1 MKNKGFRALAILLV
15 VAMPLALSAQ
25 LADSCRLRIGT
36 NLAGP
41 ADWGSEW
48 PFADIMKY
56 GRTWITHNAY
66 WVDGGANDW
75 DTDVLTH
82 IPLDEHGYPLSLP
95 VADIPGTEAP
105 QIVRSV
111 WANTEALPEGVYVVL
126 YEGTGAFDFWGD
138 AEVITAV
145 PGRIEVEVT
154 PGVADIM
161 AMELMAS
168 AANDPV
174 RNIRFLLPGTEATYT
189 GQPWSEAWLSKLEP
203 FNALRFMDWGHTNSS
218 PLQHWADR
226 PQIDDYTYTPHGI
239 PYEWWAEICNLKQA
253 DAWVCI
259 PHAADED
266 YIRQMARLFRDELD
280 PSLAI
285 YVEYSNEIWNWIF
298 EQTHYCH
305 DNGDQ
310 EVPWP
315 ERIVPFVQ
323 NALDIWT
330 EEFEGQEDRLV
341 RVVGVQLSWQDVS
354 NRIVFNMEP
363 GSFDAFAPAAYF
375 GFSDEGI
382 AALEALGAAASAGD
396 VLDWAREGM
405 LGRAVPWVKAQQVS
419 IADELGIPMLFYE
432 GGQHLTP
439 QPFGSEQPYNP
450 ALVEAQS
457 HPGMYDLYQEW
468 YDSLRTLSVGPDPTL
483 LMNFSFIGP
492 TSGRYGSWG
501 LLTSQFY
508 QDAPYEDAPKYR
520 AVLDN
525 ISDCTPAVA
534 TEEPSFQFSVKAFP
548 NPAGEWF
555 YLSAGV
561 PFKNTVQVG
570 IYNSLGQCVQQGIW
584 PAGQSQLQ
592 WQWGALPP
600 GWYVVVVQEGAQ
612 HWQSM
617 VLRQ

>member
-1 MKNKGFRALAILLV
+1 M
-15 VAMPLALSAQ
+15 
-25 LADSCRLRIGT
+25 D
-36 NLAGP
+36 
-41 ADWGSEW
+41 
-48 PFADIMKY
+48 
-56 GRTWITHNAY
+56 
-66 WVDGGANDW
+66 
-75 DTDVLTH
+75 
-82 IPLDEHGYPLSLP
+82 
-95 VADIPGTEAP
+95 
-105 QIVRSV
+105 
-111 WANTEALPEGVYVVL
+111 
-126 YEGTGAFDFWGD
+126 
-138 AEVITAV
+138 
-145 PGRIEVEVT
+145 
-154 PGVADIM
+154 
-161 AMELMAS
+161 
-168 AANDPV
+168 
-174 RNIRFLLPGTEATYT
+174 
-189 GQPWSEAWLSKLEP
+189 QPWSEAWLSKLEP

-226 PQIDDYTYTPHGI
+226 PQMDDYTYTPHGI

-280 PSLAI
+280 PGLTL

-405 LGRAVPWVKAQQVS
+405 LGRAVPWVKAQQAS

-525 ISDCTPAVA
+525 IFDCTPVVA
-534 TEEPSFQFSVKAFP
+534 ADEPSVQAPVKAFP
-548 NPAGEWF
+548 NPAGDWL
-555 YLSAGV
+555 YLAAGA
-561 PFKNTVQVG
+561 PFKNTGQVA
-570 IYNSLGQCVQQGIW
+570 IYNSLGQRVQQGIW

-592 WQWGALPP
+592 WQWSVLPP
-600 GWYVVVVQEGAQ
+600 GWYIVVVQEGGQ
-612 HWQSM
+612 RWQST

>member
-1 MKNKGFRALAILLV
+1 MKNNWFWALAVLFM
-15 VAMPLALSAQ
+15 VAMPLVLSAQ
-25 LADSCRLRIGT
+25 LADSCRLRTGT

-111 WANTEALPEGVYVVL
+111 WANMEALPAGAYIVL
-126 YEGTGAFDFWGD
+126 YEGTGTFDFWGD
-138 AEVITAV
+138 AEMINSA
-145 PGRIEVEVT
+145 PGRIEIEVT

-161 AMELMAS
+161 AMELLTS

-174 RNIRFLLPGTEATYT
+174 HNIRFLLPGTEATYT
-189 GQPWSEAWLSKLEP
+189 DQPWSEAWLSKLEP

-280 PSLAI
+280 PGLTI

-382 AALEALGAAASAGD
+382 AALESLGAAASAGD

-405 LGRAVPWVKAQQVS
+405 LGRAVPWVKAQQAS
-419 IADELGIPMLFYE
+419 IAEELGIPMLFYE

-468 YDSLRTLSVGPDPTL
+468 YDSLRTLSVGADPTL

-525 ISDCTPAVA
+525 IFDCTPAVA
-534 TEEPSFQFSVKAFP
+534 TEEPSVQVSVKAFP
-548 NPAGEWF
+548 NPAGDWF
-555 YLSAGV
+555 YLSVGT
-561 PFKNTVQVG
+561 PFKNTGQVA

-584 PAGQSQLQ
+584 PVGQSQLQ

-612 HWQSM
+612 RWQST